1 MAEYDDVSTGTGSTQ
16 TLGDGINDGFEGSSL
31 QEGLTTEQWVGPR
44 LASMV
49 DIDLSEGWATLSFW
63 REARQREFSLIMS
76 TPNAL
81 GCI

>member
-1 MAEYDDVSTGTGSTQ
+1 MMMSIQELEAHRPQVTASMT
-16 TLGDGINDGFEGSSL
+16 GSSL
-31 QEGLTTEQWVGPR
+31 QEGLTTEQQFGPR
-44 LASMV
+44 LASIA

-63 REARQREFSLIMS
+63 REAREREFSLIMS